1 MSGWSVSRPVA
12 FVLIAA
18 AVFRAVYL
26 SLYATHSLFFDAML
40 LDSQAYDTWA
50 RVIASGHLIGTE
62 AFYFPP
68 LYPYLLGALFKI
80 AGHSYAL
87 VYVAQALLGL
97 VNILLTYRAG
107 QRLFGERAGLLAAA
121 GAALYAPFVFF
132 ETKVLGT
139 TLGLTLNLTA
149 LLLLVGAEERP
160 PAADGDWRAWLAPG
174 LAIGA
179 AALCLPATILLAL
192 LYGVRLARR
201 DLRCAAALLLAAGA
215 MLLPVLAHNLYVAS
229 DPLFLSAQ
237 GGITFYQ
244 GNNHS
249 ALGLYASPPGFT
261 GSPDTQAMEE
271 KTIAERET
279 GRPLKRSEISAHF
292 FGKGLDFIVGA
303 PGDWL
308 WLEARKLGYLFGN
321 YEASTE
327 YSFDLERRQIRWL
340 WAPFLPFAAICGLG
354 IAGLW
359 TSGAAGR
366 RAGRATHDGP
376 DWSPAAALLLYALY
390 ASAVPLMF
398 YMSSRYRLPLVPA
411 LLIYGGVFLDRLPE
425 ALRSGGRRRA
435 TYGAAAMAATVLAF
449 LSSFVIAPVSD
460 RSEANIHYNIGR
472 LLLDRGQNEAA
483 VAEFDQALAGWP
495 THFMALINR
504 GNALDALGR
513 TEDALASYRRSEEI
527 KPNFWTAYKNAGLLL
542 YRARRYE
549 EAEATFRRGLA
560 AGESE
565 ARYLLAV
572 VLQQE
577 QREDEAVE
585 MLQDALRM
593 NPRESRAHTRLGEIL
608 AKRGDAEGARA
619 HFRQALAVNPSDT
632 SARDGLARLGG

>member
-1 MSGWSVSRPVA
+1 
-12 FVLIAA
+12 
-18 AVFRAVYL
+18 
-26 SLYATHSLFFDAML
+26 
-40 LDSQAYDTWA
+40 
-50 RVIASGHLIGTE
+50 
-62 AFYFPP
+62 
-68 LYPYLLGALFKI
+68 
-80 AGHSYAL
+80 
-87 VYVAQALLGL
+87 
-97 VNILLTYRAG
+97 
-107 QRLFGERAGLLAAA
+107 
-121 GAALYAPFVFF
+121 
-132 ETKVLGT
+132 
-139 TLGLTLNLTA
+139 
-149 LLLLVGAEERP
+149 
-160 PAADGDWRAWLAPG
+160 
-174 LAIGA
+174 
-179 AALCLPATILLAL
+179 
-192 LYGVRLARR
+192 
-201 DLRCAAALLLAAGA
+201 
-215 MLLPVLAHNLYVAS
+215 
-229 DPLFLSAQ
+229 
-237 GGITFYQ
+237 
-244 GNNHS
+244 
-249 ALGLYASPPGFT
+249 
-261 GSPDTQAMEE
+261 
-271 KTIAERET
+271 
-279 GRPLKRSEISAHF
+279 
-292 FGKGLDFIVGA
+292 
-303 PGDWL
+303 
-308 WLEARKLGYLFGN
+308 
-321 YEASTE
+321 
-327 YSFDLERRQIRWL
+327 
-340 WAPFLPFAAICGLG
+340 
-354 IAGLW
+354 
-359 TSGAAGR
+359 
-366 RAGRATHDGP
+366 
-376 DWSPAAALLLYALY
+376 
-390 ASAVPLMF
+390 
-398 YMSSRYRLPLVPA
+398 
-411 LLIYGGVFLDRLPE
+411 
-425 ALRSGGRRRA
+425 
-435 TYGAAAMAATVLAF
+435 MAATVLAF